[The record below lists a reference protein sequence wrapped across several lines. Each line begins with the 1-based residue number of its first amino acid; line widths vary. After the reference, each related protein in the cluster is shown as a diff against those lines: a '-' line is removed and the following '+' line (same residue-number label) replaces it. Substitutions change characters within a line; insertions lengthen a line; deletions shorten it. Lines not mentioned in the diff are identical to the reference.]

1 MNIPIIAT
9 IAALWSLIFQQ
20 CYVAQARGPVTYVVG
35 DDLGWTLEANPE
47 SWTRG
52 KKFYAGDILEFKY
65 DTDEANVVVVEKKD
79 HDDCSVS
86 ETSAFYTSGD
96 DKIQLVFGANYFIC
110 SDLPDQCAGGM
121 KMAINATSRPPRPLR
136 AH

>member
-1 MNIPIIAT
+1 MKATIAT
-9 IAALWSLIFQQ
+9 IASVLLSLIFQQ
-20 CYVAQARGPVTYVVG
+20 CYIARAKGPVTYVVG

-65 DTDEANVVVVEKKD
+65 DTEDANVVAVEKKD

-86 ETSAFYTSGD
+86 DTSAFYGSGD
-96 DKIQLVFGANYFIC
+96 DKIQLQFGANYFIC
-110 SDLPDQCAGGM
+110 SWPPNQCQMGM
-121 KMAINATSRPPRPLR
+121 KMAINATARPPSLLV
-136 AH
+136 H